1 MKTKTIILLIVT
13 AILLV
18 GIVAALSA
26 QTLPVDSRKKEMQ
39 FHRSFECLRYAAA
52 ADTTWRRI
60 TIPDGTVEVQI
71 LPVTGA
77 IGVRPD
83 SLYTNNKYVDIAAG
97 VPLKLPVYRTTKIYV
112 RRTAAGTASVANVL
126 FLKM

>member
-1 MKTKTIILLIVT
+1 MKLKMIVLIVM
-13 AILLV
+13 AITLV
-18 GIVAALSA
+18 MTTLFA

-39 FHRSFECLRYAAA
+39 FHKSFACLRYAPA

-60 TIPDGTVEVQI
+60 TIPSGTMEVQI

-83 SLYTNNKYVDIAAG
+83 SLYTNNSYIDIAAG
-97 VPLKLPVYRTTKIYV
+97 VPLKLPVYRTTMIYV
-112 RRTAAGTASVANVL
+112 RRTAAGTASVANIL

>member
-18 GIVAALSA
+18 GIVAAISA

>member
-1 MKTKTIILLIVT
+1 MKTKTIILIIVT
-13 AILLV
+13 AMLLV

-39 FHRSFECLRYAAA
+39 FHRSFECLRYAAS

-97 VPLKLPVYRTTKIYV
+97 VPLKLPVYRTTKIFV
-112 RRTAAGTASVANVL
+112 RRTAAGTASVANIL

>member
-1 MKTKTIILLIVT
+1 MKTKTIILIIVT
-13 AILLV
+13 AMLLA

>member
-1 MKTKTIILLIVT
+1 MKKSTIVWLLVSLILLT
-13 AILLV
+13 
-18 GIVAALSA
+18 GIIAALNA
-26 QTLPVDSRKKEMQ
+26 QTLPVDSRRKEMQ
-39 FHRSFECLRYAAA
+39 FHRSFEPLRYAAA

-60 TIPDGTVEVQI
+60 TIPDGTVEVLI

-83 SLYTNNKYVDIAAG
+83 SLYTNNKYIDIAAG

-112 RRTAAGTASVANVL
+112 RRTAAGTASVANIL

>member
-1 MKTKTIILLIVT
+1 MKKLLLILLTCIILMMTL
-13 AILLV
+13 A
-18 GIVAALSA
+18 A
-26 QTLPVDSRKKEMQ
+26 QTLPVDSRKVPMQ
-39 FHRSFECLRYAAA
+39 FNKSFECLRYAAA

-60 TIPDGTVEVQI
+60 TIPSGTMEMTI

-83 SLYTNNKYVDIAAG
+83 SLYTNNKYIDIAAG
-97 VPLKLPVYRTTKIYV
+97 IPMKLPVYHNTKIYV
-112 RRTAAGTASVANVL
+112 RRTAAGTASVANIL

>member
-1 MKTKTIILLIVT
+1 MKTKTIILIIVT
-13 AILLV
+13 AMLLV

>member
-1 MKTKTIILLIVT
+1 MKTKTIILIIVT
-13 AILLV
+13 AMLLA

-39 FHRSFECLRYAAA
+39 FHRSFECLRYAAS

-97 VPLKLPVYRTTKIYV
+97 VPLKFPVYRATKIYV

>member
-1 MKTKTIILLIVT
+1 MKTKTIILIIVT
-13 AILLV
+13 VMLLA

-39 FHRSFECLRYAAA
+39 FHRSFECLRYAAS

>member
-1 MKTKTIILLIVT
+1 MKTKTIILIIVT
-13 AILLV
+13 AMLLV

-39 FHRSFECLRYAAA
+39 FHRSFECLRYAAS

-97 VPLKLPVYRTTKIYV
+97 VPLKLPVYRTTKIFV
-112 RRTAAGTASVANVL
+112 RRIAVGTASVANNL

>member
-1 MKTKTIILLIVT
+1 MKTKTIILIIVT
-13 AILLV
+13 AMLLA

-39 FHRSFECLRYAAA
+39 FHRSFECLRFAAP
-52 ADTTWRRI
+52 ADTTWRRV
-60 TIPDGTVEVQI
+60 TLPSNTVEVQI
-71 LPVTGA
+71 LAVTGA

-83 SLYTNNKYVDIAAG
+83 SLYTNNKYMDVAAG
-97 VPLKLPVYRTTKIYV
+97 IPLKLPVYRNTHIFV
-112 RRTAAGTASVANVL
+112 RRTAAGTASVANIL

>member
-1 MKTKTIILLIVT
+1 MKTKTIILIIVT
-13 AILLV
+13 AMLLV

-83 SLYTNNKYVDIAAG
+83 SLYTNNKFVDIAAG

>member
-1 MKTKTIILLIVT
+1 MKTKNIILLIVT

-18 GIVAALSA
+18 GIVAAFSA

>member
-1 MKTKTIILLIVT
+1 MKTKTIILIIVT
-13 AILLV
+13 AMLLV

-39 FHRSFECLRYAAA
+39 FHRSFGCLRYAAS

-97 VPLKLPVYRTTKIYV
+97 VPLKLPVYRTTKIFV
-112 RRTAAGTASVANVL
+112 RRTAAGTASVANIL

>member
-1 MKTKTIILLIVT
+1 MKKALLFIIVA

-18 GIVAALSA
+18 GIVAALQG
-26 QTLPVDSRKKEMQ
+26 QTLPVDSRRKEMQ
-39 FHRSFECLRYAAA
+39 FHRSFEPLRYAAP

-60 TIPDGTVEVQI
+60 TIPDGTVEIQI

-97 VPLKLPVYRTTKIYV
+97 IPLKLPVYRTTKIYV
-112 RRTAAGTASVANVL
+112 RRTAAGTASVANIL